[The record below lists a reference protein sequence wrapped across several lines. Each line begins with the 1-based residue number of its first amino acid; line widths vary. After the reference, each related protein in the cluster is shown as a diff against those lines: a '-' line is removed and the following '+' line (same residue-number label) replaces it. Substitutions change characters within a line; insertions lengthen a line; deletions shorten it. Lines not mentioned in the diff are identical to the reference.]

1 MAICFGLS
9 CFPVLLLLVL
19 EFVVRFCVLVSRYSV
34 INELYLYPD
43 LLGLGNNLDMY
54 NKSIVTRDETKNW
67 YRQYLSLAVSRLD

>member
-1 MAICFGLS
+1 MSICFGLS

-43 LLGLGNNLDMY
+43 LWGLGNNLDMY